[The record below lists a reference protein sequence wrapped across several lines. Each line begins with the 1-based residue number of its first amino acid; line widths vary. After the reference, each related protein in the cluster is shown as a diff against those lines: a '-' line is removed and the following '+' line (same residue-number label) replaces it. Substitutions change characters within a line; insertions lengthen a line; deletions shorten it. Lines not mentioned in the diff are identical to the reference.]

1 MVRIRYG
8 LFRWLFGGFNNA
20 TREGSLL
27 EDSLGSY
34 DGTVLGSFDGTKY
47 EGSTLVVSPE
57 NTEGKVLGY
66 E

>member
-1 MVRIRYG
+1 MLG
-8 LFRWLFGGFNNA
+8 
-20 TREGSLL
+20 
-27 EDSLGSY
+27 DSLGSY